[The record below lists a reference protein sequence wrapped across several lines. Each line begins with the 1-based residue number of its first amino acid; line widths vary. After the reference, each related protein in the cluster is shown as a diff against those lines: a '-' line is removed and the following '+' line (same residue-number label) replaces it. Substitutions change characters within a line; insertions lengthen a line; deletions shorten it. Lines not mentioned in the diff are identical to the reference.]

1 MFKIFKKKLWRNQ
14 VLIENE
20 KEAMLISQMENL
32 PEVDPRFD
40 NYPVDVRLPEPL
52 TFKQAI
58 KKAILFSERSMYN
71 LIYRVNE

>member
-1 MFKIFKKKLWRNQ
+1 MGLFKKKIWQNQ
-14 VLIENE
+14 VLVENE

-32 PEVDPRFD
+32 PTVDPRFD
-40 NYPVDVRLPEPL
+40 NYPVDVRLPDKL

-71 LIYRVNE
+71 LVYRCEK